1 MSKFEKAFNAN
12 TDGMM
17 HLSVGTCDKCD
28 ECKNEIDEGHFSW
41 TSCDT
46 CGSSLGGDRFAAH
59 YIDPTDCERQLNHIE
74 VCVDCLQYIA
84 NGELPEIW
92 EG

>member
-1 MSKFEKAFNAN
+1 MSKFEKAFDKN
-12 TDGMM
+12 TYGMM
-17 HLSVGTCDKCD
+17 YLSVGTCDKCE
-28 ECKNEIDEGHFSW
+28 ECKDSTDEGHFSW
-41 TSCDT
+41 QPCDT

-59 YIDPTDCERQLNHIE
+59 YVDPTDVERYPCHIE

-84 NGELPEIW
+84 NGEEPENW